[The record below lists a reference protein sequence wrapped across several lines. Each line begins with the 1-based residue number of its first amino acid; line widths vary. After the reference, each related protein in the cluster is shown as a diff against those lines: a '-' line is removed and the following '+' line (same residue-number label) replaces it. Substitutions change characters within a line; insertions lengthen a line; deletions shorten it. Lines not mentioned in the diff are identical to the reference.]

1 MSVTTG
7 RWSEISAVHDV
18 RCTGEVSF
26 LVITIFKA
34 LRVVKGLYGLMIG
47 LSGSKIRQEFPSA

>member
-7 RWSEISAVHDV
+7 RWSEISAEHDV

-26 LVITIFKA
+26 LVITILKA
-34 LRVVKGLYGLMIG
+34 SGVAKGLYGLMVG